1 MLNINLKSHFICNF
15 QFNYYQHADE
25 ILNGHQIIEIYWKLF
40 GIIIVNDLKSDID
53 LILVLIL
60 MKDEICPCFNCRIY
74 TGVQSIN
81 NVYAI
86 VNKVE
91 NVLVNTYIF
100 DLIDNGVYVV
110 YALYSSI

>member
-1 MLNINLKSHFICNF
+1 MCAEFEVSTLRLN
-15 QFNYYQHADE
+15 
-25 ILNGHQIIEIYWKLF
+25 
-40 GIIIVNDLKSDID
+40 
-53 LILVLIL
+53 
-60 MKDEICPCFNCRIY
+60 Y

-110 YALYSSI
+110 YALYSSIGYSN

>member
-1 MLNINLKSHFICNF
+1 MMFDR
-15 QFNYYQHADE
+15 Y
-25 ILNGHQIIEIYWKLF
+25 
-40 GIIIVNDLKSDID
+40 
-53 LILVLIL
+53 
-60 MKDEICPCFNCRIY
+60 RY

-100 DLIDNGVYVV
+100 DLIDNVVYVV
-110 YALYSSI
+110 YALYSSINYQGLKYIVLG